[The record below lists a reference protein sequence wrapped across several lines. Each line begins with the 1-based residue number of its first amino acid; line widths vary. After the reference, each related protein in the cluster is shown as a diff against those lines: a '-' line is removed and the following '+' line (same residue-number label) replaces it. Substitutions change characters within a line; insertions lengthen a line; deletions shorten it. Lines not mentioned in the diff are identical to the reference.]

1 MGLAATP
8 TDGLKVSSAA
18 SDQPRESKIADA
30 VSSGDIEMAPP
41 TAVRDRQ
48 IAGTNECLTFVL
60 PFVLKLTR

>member
-48 IAGTNECLTFVL
+48 IAGTNEY
-60 PFVLKLTR
+60 